1 MVSKRYSSSY
11 YTKEFLTLLLLFLF
25 SFQNST
31 VECQG
36 RLNKQNYS
44 ESETEY
50 PSRPSQ
56 DKEDLRKIIISVV
69 LGSVTGL
76 VGSVLFALIVR
87 CFVQYLNQTPILK
100 GPVIFSPK
108 ISPKTLQS
116 ALAKENHLL
125 GSSLNG
131 RCYRTVLDNGLTIAV
146 KRLTP
151 FEPGSPEI
159 RKKRVKREIQKELEV
174 LASLR
179 HRNLMS
185 LRAYVREPDSFS
197 LVYDYV
203 AKGSL
208 ADAMNRAKESE
219 FPPLGWEHRLRIA
232 IGVAKGLQYLHS
244 TCVPQILHYNL
255 KPSNVMLDAEFEP
268 RLSDYGL
275 VKLLPNLNRA
285 TSPYTPPECL
295 HNCSRYSEKSDIF
308 SFGMILGVLL
318 TGRDPRDAFF
328 EEAGNGGSMRCW
340 LRQLQEAGEPK
351 EALDKSL
358 VPVTVGDE
366 EGDEA
371 DMLMAVRVAAA
382 CLSDVPA
389 NRPSSDELV
398 HMLTQL
404 HSF

>member
-1 MVSKRYSSSY
+1 M
-11 YTKEFLTLLLLFLF
+11 LLLFLL
-25 SFQNST
+25 SLHHTT

-36 RLNKQNYS
+36 RLSKQNSS
-44 ESETEY
+44 ESESDSEAA
-50 PSRPSQ
+50 SMPSQ
-56 DKEDLRKIIISVV
+56 YKDDLRKIVISIV
-69 LGSVTGL
+69 LGAVSGL
-76 VGSVLFALIVR
+76 VGSLLFALIVR
-87 CFVQYLNQTPILK
+87 CFVQYLNRTPILK

-108 ISPKTLQS
+108 IAPKTLQS

-131 RCYRTVLDNGLTIAV
+131 KCYRTVLDNGLTIAV

-151 FEPGSPEI
+151 FESGSPVS
-159 RKKRVKREIQKELEV
+159 RKKRAKREIQKELEV

-185 LRAYVREPDSFS
+185 LRAYVREPDRFS

-208 ADAMNRAKESE
+208 ADAMNRVKENE
-219 FPPLGWEHRLRIA
+219 LQLGWEVRLRIA
-232 IGVAKGLQYLHS
+232 VGVVKGLQYLHF
-244 TCVPQILHYNL
+244 TCVPQILHYNM
-255 KPSNVMLDAEFEP
+255 KPSNVMLDSEFEP
-268 RLSDYGL
+268 RLADYGL
-275 VKLLPNLNRA
+275 LKLLPNLDRA
-285 TSPYTPPECL
+285 TSPYTPPECF
-295 HNCSRYSEKSDIF
+295 HNCSRYTDKSDIF

-318 TGRDPRDAFF
+318 TGRDPGDAFF
-328 EEAGNGGSMRCW
+328 GEAVSGGSMGCW
-340 LRQLQEAGEPK
+340 LRQLQQAGDAK

-358 VPVTVGDE
+358 MAIGE
-366 EGDEA
+366 EGDED

-382 CLSDVPA
+382 CLSDMPA
-389 NRPSSDELV
+389 DRPSSDELV